1 MMGRRVFQV
10 CEDFKK
16 EFKPILSRDAV
27 VTIDNRIS
35 RTVLTSWTIDILLL
49 LSTQGSVRF
58 EEIRKK
64 LPGVSGKVLSRKLS
78 FLEGKR
84 LVTRKVT
91 GSKPPRVEYKLS
103 PEGLVVAQ
111 LGESL
116 MLYLRHIDGSR

>member
-1 MMGRRVFQV
+1 MGRRVFQV

-16 EFKPILSRDAV
+16 ELKPIRSRDALV
-27 VTIDNRIS
+27 AIDNRIS
-35 RTVLTSWTIDILLL
+35 RTFLTSWTINILLL

-64 LPGVSGKVLSRKLS
+64 LPGLSGKVLSRKLT
-78 FLEGKR
+78 FLEGKK

-91 GSKPPRVEYKLS
+91 GSKPPRVEYQLS

-111 LGESL
+111 LGEPL
-116 MLYLRHIDGSR
+116 MLYLRHADGFR